1 MATSSTATTLD
12 DIPAPPRPGEADA
25 LDEVLVGL
33 PAPPR
38 ARRRILAV
46 LLTAIPVVSLFLA
59 SQMLDDVRYAMA
71 SSTPVA
77 LGDGLTANPASVG
90 LNQYVTLRA
99 TPGIS
104 GAVTYSRL
112 LWPGEHLVFPVAG
125 REGAAIYV
133 QVSQDGQAAMTRGE
147 FQGRLTRFG
156 GSGGRYAGVSHY
168 LHGTLRAPVHGDTW
182 LLVDGAT
189 PRRHLWAPLVTT
201 LLLAIALSDL
211 GLLRRLFRSS
221 PRA

>member
-38 ARRRILAV
+38 ARRRVLAV
-46 LLTAIPVVSLFLA
+46 LLTAIPVASLFLA
-59 SQMLDDVRYAMA
+59 SQMIDDVGYAMA
-71 SSTPVA
+71 SATPTA
-77 LGDGLTANPASVG
+77 LDDGRTADPASVG

-99 TPGIS
+99 SPS
-104 GAVTYSRL
+104 MAGAVTYSRL

-133 QVSQDGQAAMTRGE
+133 QVSQDGAQAMSRGE

-156 GSGGRYAGVSHY
+156 GSGGRYAGVSRY
-168 LHGTLRAPVHGDTW
+168 LHDSLHAPVQGDTW

-189 PRRHLWAPLVTT
+189 PRRHLWAPLVAT

-211 GLLRRLFRSS
+211 GLLRRLFRPGS
-221 PRA
+221 RA

>member
-1 MATSSTATTLD
+1 MATSNTATHLD

-38 ARRRILAV
+38 ARRRVLAV
-46 LLTAIPVVSLFLA
+46 LLTVIPAAALFLA
-59 SQMLDDVRYAMA
+59 GQMLDDVRYSMA
-71 SSTPVA
+71 PATAVA
-77 LGDGLTANPASVG
+77 LGDGRTADPASAG
-90 LNQYVTLRA
+90 LNSYVTLRA
-99 TPGIS
+99 SPS
-104 GAVTYSRL
+104 MAGAVTYSRL

-125 REGAAIYV
+125 RDGQPIYV
-133 QVSQDGQAAMTRGE
+133 QVSQDSSFNMARGE

-156 GSGGRYAGVSHY
+156 GSGGRYAGVGNY
-168 LHGTLRAPVHGDTW
+168 LHGNLGARVHGDTW

-189 PRRHLWAPLVTT
+189 PRRHLWAPLVAT
-201 LLLAIALSDL
+201 LLLAIAITDL

-221 PRA
+221 RS

>member
-1 MATSSTATTLD
+1 MATPHIATSVD

-38 ARRRILAV
+38 ARRRLLAV
-46 LLTAIPVVSLFLA
+46 LLTAIPVAALFLA
-59 SQMLDDVRYAMA
+59 SQLVDDVRYSMA
-71 SSTPVA
+71 SATAVS
-77 LGDGLTANPASVG
+77 LGDGRTADPASVG

-99 TPGIS
+99 SPS
-104 GAVTYSRL
+104 MAGAVTYSRF

-125 REGAAIYV
+125 RDGTPIYV
-133 QVSQDGQAAMTRGE
+133 QVSQDGANAMSRGE

-156 GSGGRYAGVSHY
+156 SSGGRYAGVGTY
-168 LHGTLRAPVHGDTW
+168 LHGNLRAPVNADTW

-189 PRRHLWAPLVTT
+189 PRRHLWAPLVAT

-211 GLLRRLFRSS
+211 GLLRTLFRRDRS
-221 PRA
+221 